1 MNLKEQFLE
10 FTTRNAE
17 LYFNQYL
24 TETEQEITL
33 ETFQEQAQKALA
45 EARSK
50 ESTNWTLQTVQELFK
65 NGLIKDYY
73 AEYKFTNENGE
84 KTTLEFN
91 DNNLLN
97 FEFEENDI
105 IINGAKYQ
113 WEGGAEGLPTITNIA
128 ELFSELNIDFTIYVH
143 PMRTDLK
150 DNKKLLEDIQGEM
163 EDEENEIVD
172 FVAEL
177 ADRTKDI
184 TMIYYT
190 TKDWF
195 KEFYVLD
202 LNTIK

>member
-10 FTTRNAE
+10 FTTKNAE

-24 TETEQEITL
+24 TAIEQEITL
-33 ETFQEQAQKALA
+33 ETFQEKAQKALA

-50 ESTNWTLQTVQELFK
+50 ESTNWTLQTVQKLLK

-73 AEYKFTNENGE
+73 AKYDFINEDNE

-97 FEFEENDI
+97 FEFEDDDI

-113 WEGGAEGLPTITNIA
+113 WAGGEEGLPTITNIA
-128 ELFSELNIDFTIYVH
+128 DLFCALDIDFTIYVR

-150 DNKKLLEDIQGEM
+150 DNKKLLEDIQDEL
-163 EDEENEIVD
+163 EDEENEIGY
-172 FVAEL
+172 FIAEL
-177 ADRTKDI
+177 AYRTTDI
-184 TMIYYT
+184 TMLDYT
-190 TKDWF
+190 TKEWF